1 MNSKDE
7 NFHYGESFQKQE
19 TYVLRTSIY
28 IYENKKSG
36 KFLCAKIWENFQAP
50 HKQHFISSCN
60 DIFHTKTLNLADV

>member
-28 IYENKKSG
+28 KDKKSG

-50 HKQHFISSCN
+50 HKQHFKSNN